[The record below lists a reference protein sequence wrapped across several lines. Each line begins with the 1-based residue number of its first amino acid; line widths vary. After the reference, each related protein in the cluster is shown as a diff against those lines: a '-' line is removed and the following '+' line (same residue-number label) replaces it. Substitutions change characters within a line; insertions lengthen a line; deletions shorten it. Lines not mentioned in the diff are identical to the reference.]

1 MQIAGTTFIYLVV
14 IYPLRNDSLLAVCQ
28 TGSGELKTKPT
39 QMSVR
44 ELRGLGLAPDLVSSH
59 FKLFDNAHLDY
70 NTNGARAR
78 LDCSHYEHIE
88 PQMPS
93 RRA

>member
-1 MQIAGTTFIYLVV
+1 MKCKVASLLERKIEHKCKFAREHMNVQIAGTTLIYLAV

-59 FKLFDNAHLDY
+59 LKLFDNAHLD
-70 NTNGARAR
+70 
-78 LDCSHYEHIE
+78 
-88 PQMPS
+88 
-93 RRA
+93 